1 MADNA
6 PSTAS
11 GSLPALLRAGC
22 PAPHSGRS
30 RQTRKVAG
38 RQGVKR
44 ANTLKLLPSRL
55 ASRAYGAVN
64 RMPLPVP
71 LRAVAYSSWA
81 WAFKAKLHE
90 AGLPLASYPSLNA
103 FFTRKLKAGLRPV
116 DADAALVSPVDG
128 IVVSSSSDLKR
139 DGILKQVKAIDF
151 RPEDFLG
158 LPAPPDVRIPG
169 NVLHSAVICALSVT
183 STRQHL
189 RHRPGVLPHARRV
202 YSHSICLHALIL
214 AVRLLPAVFRVTTPT
229 SPCRL
234 VPGPLPPLPQPH

>member
-1 MADNA
+1 M
-6 PSTAS
+6 
-11 GSLPALLRAGC
+11 
-22 PAPHSGRS
+22 
-30 RQTRKVAG
+30 AG

-103 FFTRKLKAGLRPV
+103 FFTRKLKPGLRPV
-116 DADAALVSPVDG
+116 DGDAALVSPVDG

-158 LPAPPDVRIPG
+158 LAAPPEVRIPG
-169 NVLHSAVICALSVT
+169 NVLHSAVICAYT
-183 STRQHL
+183 GL
-189 RHRPGVLPHARRV
+189 RGCCSCCWAALALHELVPAVILFSQCNAAISSSLLCFPPRLQTCRPGTTTASTAPPSGRSPRARTSRA
-202 YSHSICLHALIL
+202 SACRSTPSSSTCCRRCSA
-214 AVRLLPAVFRVTTPT
+214 PT
-229 SPCRL
+229 SAWC
-234 VPGPLPPLPQPH
+234 